1 MLSSLLHSNKQQHS
15 NANKI
20 YNQIAK
26 IQINV
31 YSWCSII
38 SAWRQADMWLS
49 RSSAYIWRNSSNVAA
64 PGCDS
69 TNSWRLS
76 QCSYSTIILCMII
89 QAVTSYMVWTFHVL
103 AGWRTIAHEL
113 APNTRSSSFLQDSCL
128 WANLFDFSVA
138 GLRTVFISVT

>member
-89 QAVTSYMVWTFHVL
+89 QANHLIHGLNIPCSSRVAHNSPPSLHQIL
-103 AGWRTIAHEL
+103 ALHLSCKTL
-113 APNTRSSSFLQDSCL
+113 ASEQIFLFSLLQDYELS
-128 WANLFDFSVA
+128 S
-138 GLRTVFISVT
+138 